1 MAKMHLYTSRLG
13 FSILIPDGWDYIEN
27 VDKIDMAEK
36 ERESKK
42 KWLLIKNEPDS
53 PDKAVKIFMEMVSVM
68 STGMQAMDAF
78 GRKVTYDKLLMLCW
92 ERPKGGILDKSSAK
106 QIEFLLSHHEIA
118 SQEWNGKLTA
128 TRLLITLQQLT
139 EEARLRAKE
148 SLGYQV
154 GYFIVDGGGDIE
166 KNPVP
171 PPAMTIT
178 KFSMQRNETS
188 SQLYSLY
195 QQSLPVW
202 FWSGIPDKVRTV
214 KNNTVDNGEMT
225 VVEHYLEFNR
235 PESLSVYVTED
246 TTGWVICCTDLVH
259 DFRRHK
265 RVFQKMIESFC
276 VEQTG

>member
-1 MAKMHLYTSRLG
+1 MAKMYPYISELG

-36 ERESKK
+36 ERESQK

-53 PDKAVKIFMEMVSVM
+53 PDKAVKMYIEMMKVM
-68 STGMQAMDAF
+68 STGMQVMDAL
-78 GRKVTYDKLLMLCW
+78 GRKLHYDKLLMLCW
-92 ERPKGGILDKSSAK
+92 ERPKGGIFDKSAAK

-118 SQEWNGKLTA
+118 SKEWNGKLTA

-139 EEARLRAKE
+139 EEARLRARE

-154 GYFIVDGGGDIE
+154 GYFIVGKEGVTKKDSD
-166 KNPVP
+166 P

-178 KFSMQRNETS
+178 KFSMRGNEMS

-202 FWSGIPDKVRTV
+202 FWSGIPDKVKTV
-214 KNNTVDNGEMT
+214 KNNTVNNGEMT
-225 VVEHYLEFNR
+225 VVENYLAFNE
-235 PESLSVYVTED
+235 PNSLSAYATKGAA
-246 TTGWVICCTDLVH
+246 GWVICCTDLIYGFH
-259 DFRRHK
+259 RHK
-265 RVFQKMIESFC
+265 GVFEKMIESFR
-276 VEQTG
+276 VEQN